1 MKKTLTIGIAAAVL
15 LFTHCT
21 TDRNDDL
28 HYVNLSQVSCTF
40 LGEGSEPL
48 AVTVKA
54 SPGDWTAEPG
64 ATWVKIE
71 RTDDRTLTV
80 TAEDN
85 TSGAERS
92 TAIVIT
98 AGQASSEIRVNQ
110 LPPDNEFARYRTLP
124 VLGAMSPNGRYVG
137 YYESSIA
144 ADDSWLYSPVIL
156 DLETGEIFRFGPF
169 PEALYYMTDTMC
181 ITDQGLL
188 FIYDGSNGG
197 MIVIDTDGNI
207 THPESPEGFGKPQ
220 VQASSADGR
229 YWVGFASESAAKE
242 GQTTRMTR
250 PLLWTDGVPE
260 VLPMPDKNYR
270 GEEFWVGIMAR
281 GMSADGSVVYGTSW
295 ENSDFGMVYWKDG
308 LVDWVGK
315 DVHVLTPVVMQ
326 MGDGTEYDYNLANG
340 MVCTA
345 NLTNIS
351 ATGKWIAGSYRTEA
365 QSENKISVVTTQ
377 TAAFYNT
384 ETETTTIVDDY
395 GESTGTHVTDDGIAF
410 IGIGSLGIS
419 SSVVY
424 DLNTHTD
431 LGSMEDWVYDN
442 YGIIIPSGFVNQVAP
457 DGRFVLGTRMQSSA
471 MGASFA
477 SWYIAPPIEK

>member
-1 MKKTLTIGIAAAVL
+1 
-15 LFTHCT
+15 
-21 TDRNDDL
+21 
-28 HYVNLSQVSCTF
+28 
-40 LGEGSEPL
+40 
-48 AVTVKA
+48 
-54 SPGDWTAEPG
+54 
-64 ATWVKIE
+64 
-71 RTDDRTLTV
+71 
-80 TAEDN
+80 
-85 TSGAERS
+85 
-92 TAIVIT
+92 
-98 AGQASSEIRVNQ
+98 
-110 LPPDNEFARYRTLP
+110 
-124 VLGAMSPNGRYVG
+124 
-137 YYESSIA
+137 
-144 ADDSWLYSPVIL
+144 
-156 DLETGEIFRFGPF
+156 
-169 PEALYYMTDTMC
+169 
-181 ITDQGLL
+181 
-188 FIYDGSNGG
+188 
-197 MIVIDTDGNI
+197 
-207 THPESPEGFGKPQ
+207 
-220 VQASSADGR
+220 
-229 YWVGFASESAAKE
+229 
-242 GQTTRMTR
+242 
-250 PLLWTDGVPE
+250 
-260 VLPMPDKNYR
+260 
-270 GEEFWVGIMAR
+270 
-281 GMSADGSVVYGTSW
+281 
-295 ENSDFGMVYWKDG
+295 MVYWKDG

-431 LGSMEDWVYDN
+431 LGSMEAWVYDN